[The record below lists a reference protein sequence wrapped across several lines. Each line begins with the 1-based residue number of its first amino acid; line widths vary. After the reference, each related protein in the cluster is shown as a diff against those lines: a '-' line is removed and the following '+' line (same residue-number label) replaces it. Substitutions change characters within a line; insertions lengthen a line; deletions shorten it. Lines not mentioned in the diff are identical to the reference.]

1 MSNGTIQPTGSEVEL
16 EDKVKPAFYAVAF
29 VLGLLGNF
37 LVIVIV
43 AARRSRRTANDI
55 FILNLAINDLVY
67 LFVCLPT
74 NVYMMFADIQYD
86 LYCRLIW
93 PLMTVTV
100 NLSIF
105 TLTSMA
111 VFRCY
116 VILNPFKAEMRHRY
130 VLIWILGIWLLG
142 LVLVLPL
149 LLVTKPKLAEPSQ
162 GCTEVWPSPQY
173 RQAYTASLFAL
184 QFMIPL
190 TIIAVAYVRIGLD
203 LVRQGRHQVPDHAV
217 HQERRRENMQVI
229 KTLATIVILF
239 AICMLPA
246 QLAWLLHDFAYEDN
260 KSLIA
265 FLFSFSPSLLYFH
278 SCLNPIVY
286 GTLTK
291 HYRRGFIRFF
301 SYVFCCGF
309 MSLLG
314 RNSAAS
320 HSGVNKICAT
330 WGHRNRNTDS
340 SSIGEFCQ
348 RNNNTEV
355 VLLHEE
361 LLKDDGTEKVSE
373 GKLEE
378 ETVV

>member
-1 MSNGTIQPTGSEVEL
+1 MSNSTIQPTASEVEL

-37 LVIVIV
+37 LVIIIV
-43 AARRSRRTANDI
+43 VARRNRRTANDI
-55 FILNLAINDLVY
+55 FILNLAISDLVY

-86 LYCRLIW
+86 LFCRLIW

-116 VILNPFKAEMRHRY
+116 VILYPFKAEMRHRY
-130 VLIWILGIWLLG
+130 VLLWIVGIWFLG
-142 LVLVLPL
+142 LLLVLPL
-149 LLVTKPKLAEPSQ
+149 LLVTKPKLAEPQ
-162 GCTEVWPSPQY
+162 GCTEVWSSPQY
-173 RQAYTASLFAL
+173 RQAYTASLFVL
-184 QFMIPL
+184 QFMLPL

-203 LVRQGRHQVPDHAV
+203 LVRQGRHQVPHHAA

-260 KSLIA
+260 KSLIG

-278 SCLNPIVY
+278 SCLNPIAY

-309 MSLLG
+309 ISLLR
-314 RNSAAS
+314 RNSATS
-320 HSGVNKICAT
+320 HLGLNKMCAT
-330 WGHRNRNTDS
+330 WGKRKTDS
-340 SSIGEFCQ
+340 SSSSEFCQ

-355 VLLHEE
+355 ALLQEE
-361 LLKDDGTEKVSE
+361 LLKDNGPENVSQ
-373 GKLEE
+373 GKLEK

>member
-173 RQAYTASLFAL
+173 RQAYTASLFVL
-184 QFMIPL
+184 QFMLPL

-291 HYRRGFIRFF
+291 HYRRGFIWFF

-348 RNNNTEV
+348 RNNNAEV